1 MDLTLFFIHLAACAA
16 PATTGAM
23 FQPGE
28 WYNGLKKPTWT
39 PPRWAFPV
47 AWTTFYILMSAAAAR
62 VGALEGP
69 GVGQAMGLW
78 SLQIA
83 FNTLWTPVF
92 FGLKRMRAA
101 LFVMAALW
109 TSVALTTVSFLS
121 MDLWAGLMFVPY
133 LAWVTVAGA
142 LNLSVLRLNPD
153 YAR

>member
-1 MDLTLFFIHLAACAA
+1 MDLTLFFTHLAACAA
-16 PATTGAM
+16 PAATGAM
-23 FQPGE
+23 FQPGD

-47 AWTTFYILMSAAAAR
+47 AWTTFYLLMSVAAAR
-62 VGALEGP
+62 VGALQGP
-69 GVGQAMGLW
+69 GVGQAMAFW
-78 SLQIA
+78 SVQIA

-92 FGLKRMRAA
+92 FGLRRMRAA
-101 LFVMAALW
+101 MIVMVALW
-109 TSVALTTVSFLS
+109 LSVALTTISFFGQDFL
-121 MDLWAGLMFVPY
+121 AGLMFVPY

>member
-1 MDLTLFFIHLAACAA
+1 MDLTLFFTHLAACGAA
-16 PATTGAM
+16 AATGAM
-23 FQPGE
+23 FQPGD
-28 WYNGLKKPTWT
+28 WYANLKKPSWT

-47 AWTTFYILMSAAAAR
+47 AWTSLYLLMSAAAAR
-62 VGALEGP
+62 AGVQP
-69 GVGQAMGLW
+69 GSGQAMGFW

-92 FGLKRMRAA
+92 FGLRRMRSAMV
-101 LFVMAALW
+101 VMAVLW
-109 TSVALTTVSFLS
+109 ASVAATTVSFFGL
-121 MDLWAGLMFVPY
+121 DLWAGLMFLPY